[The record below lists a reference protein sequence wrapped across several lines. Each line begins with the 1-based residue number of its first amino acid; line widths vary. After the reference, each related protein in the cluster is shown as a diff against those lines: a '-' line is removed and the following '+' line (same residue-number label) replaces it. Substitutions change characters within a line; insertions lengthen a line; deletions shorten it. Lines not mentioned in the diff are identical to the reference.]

1 MSGGRFERMV
11 GISEE
16 EYQHLKS
23 LQRSQDPVQNKFLSL
38 SNEYKK
44 QGSIDNPYVRN
55 QRQGETLGQMINLKE
70 NLRQRLVDATPR
82 PYKSR
87 VQSLF
92 QFVSDKVNVNARGEV
107 YDKAGAII
115 EDSNIADLIQHA
127 VRDRRRNITPPG
139 WSNFLELLKENNA
152 PRMILN
158 YDTLDEMH
166 FKGVKPPSNS
176 AKVKLAM
183 PSKLSEA
190 QINLPSR
197 IPMLKKSPE
206 SSVKTEPKVF
216 FDPERRSK
224 YFVPLKDEKLSK
236 KMAVRKSSRS
246 RKQPEYLNPGKG
258 KGKGKGAPFYI

>member
-1 MSGGRFERMV
+1 MPGGRFERMV
-11 GISEE
+11 GISED

-55 QRQGETLGQMINLKE
+55 QRQGETLGQMINLKD

-82 PYKSR
+82 PFKSR

-92 QFVSDKVNVNARGEV
+92 QFISDKVNVNARGEV
-107 YDKAGAII
+107 YDKAGAIV
-115 EDSNIADLIQHA
+115 EGSNIADLIQHA
-127 VRDRRRNITPPG
+127 VRDRRRNMTPPG
-139 WSNFLELLKENNA
+139 WLNFLELLKENNA

-166 FKGVKPPSNS
+166 FKGVKAPSNS
-176 AKVKLAM
+176 AKA
-183 PSKLSEA
+183 KLSPA

-197 IPMLKKSPE
+197 IPILKKSPA
-206 SSVKTEPKVF
+206 SSVKPEAKVF
-216 FDPERRSK
+216 FDPERRNK
-224 YFVPLKDEKLSK
+224 YFVPLKNEQPPMK
-236 KMAVRKSSRS
+236 KDVRKSSRS
-246 RKQPEYLNPGKG
+246 RKRPDYLNPGKG
-258 KGKGKGAPFYI
+258 KGKGKGASFYI

>member
-1 MSGGRFERMV
+1 MPGGRFERMV

-44 QGSIDNPYVRN
+44 QGSIANPYVRN
-55 QRQGETLGQMINLKE
+55 QRQGETLGLMIKLKD
-70 NLRQRLVDATPR
+70 NLRQRLVDTTPK

-92 QFVSDKVNVNARGEV
+92 QFVSDKVDVNARGEV
-107 YDKAGAII
+107 YDKDGNII
-115 EDSNIADLIQHA
+115 EGSNIADLIQHA

-139 WSNFLELLKENNA
+139 WSNFVELLKENNA

-166 FKGVKPPSNS
+166 FKGVKAPSS
-176 AKVKLAM
+176 AAKAKLPTGSK
-183 PSKLSEA
+183 PSQA

-197 IPMLKKSPE
+197 IPILKKSPE
-206 SSVKTEPKVF
+206 SHVKAESKIF
-216 FDPERRSK
+216 FDPERSRK
-224 YFVPLKDEKLSK
+224 YFVPLKNEKSPNK
-236 KMAVRKSSRS
+236 KPVRKTTRS
-246 RKQPEYLNPGKG
+246 RKQPDYLNPGKG
-258 KGKGKGAPFYI
+258 TFYI